1 MDTIKSSF
9 QESDLFKLVA
19 NYPEAVA
26 NEVIAKLELED
37 EDKINLLKEA
47 FLDIGF
53 YLTSAASASYRLTHA
68 VDMMRN
74 QGNMGPDIRYLIME
88 SASELT
94 NAVTLNEPV
103 VRVYEQLTKLGEN
116 VDEWVDE
123 VPAELPDDGIDILY
137 VRNFKDVVKG
147 KLINFRYKDIENKSV
162 ITDIP
167 CIYDAELYA
176 YMPLTNNPVW
186 KYINESGS
194 TESSSTDAEPVES
207 TITEE
212 NTGSE
217 GN

>member
-1 MDTIKSSF
+1 MDNIKASF
-9 QESDLFKLVA
+9 QESDLFKLTA
-19 NYPEAVA
+19 NYPEALA
-26 NEVIAKLELED
+26 NEVIAKLGLED

-47 FLDIGF
+47 FLEIGF
-53 YLTSAASASYRLTHA
+53 HLTSAASASYRLTHA

-94 NAVTLNEPV
+94 NAVTLTEPV

-167 CIYDAELYA
+167 CIYDEELYA

-186 KYINESGS
+186 KYVNESGS
-194 TESSSTDAEPVES
+194 TESSSVDAEPVES
-207 TITEE
+207 ATTEE

>member
-207 TITEE
+207 ATAEE